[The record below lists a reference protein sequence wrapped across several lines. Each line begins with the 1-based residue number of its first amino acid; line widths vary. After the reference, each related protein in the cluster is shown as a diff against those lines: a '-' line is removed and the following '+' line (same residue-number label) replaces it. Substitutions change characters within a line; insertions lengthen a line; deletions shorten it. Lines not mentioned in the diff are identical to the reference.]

1 MSVHKGNVT
10 YFESP
15 GFLNTDSVI
24 EVTKER
30 LRMRDVAGVIVPMT
44 TGRTLEKFVNKLGKE
59 AKIISISED
68 EVMKA
73 CKRISYPDKGALG
86 KLVRNRLD
94 ESSENDIHLRR
105 DIFDITFL
113 PLCGD
118 AWKPIAETL
127 YVFGAGMKVAIEI
140 AVAAV
145 EIGKIGSSTKV
156 ISVGGTGE
164 GADTAVVLRTSTQ
177 KESFAGKPEKR
188 LSIQEILAMPIKKW

>member
-1 MSVHKGNVT
+1 MTVHKGNVI

-15 GFLNTDSVI
+15 GFQNTDSVI

-30 LRMRDVAGVIVPMT
+30 LKMKDVIAVIVPMT
-44 TGRTLEKFVNKLGKE
+44 TGRTLEKFVNRLGEE
-59 AKIISISED
+59 AKIVSISED

-86 KLVRNRLD
+86 KLIQNRLG
-94 ESSENDIHLRR
+94 ESSDNEVNLRR

-113 PLCGD
+113 PLSGD
-118 AWKPIAETL
+118 SWKLIAETL
-127 YVFGAGMKVAIEI
+127 YIFGQGMKVAIEI

-145 EIGKIGSSTKV
+145 EIEKIGASKKV

-164 GADTAVVLRTSTQ
+164 GADTAVVLRTSAQ
-177 KESFAGKPEKR
+177 KLSFAGKPEER
-188 LSIQEILAMPIKKW
+188 LTIQEILAMPIEKW

>member
-1 MSVHKGNVT
+1 MSMRKGNVM

-30 LRMRDVAGVIVPMT
+30 LKMRDVVAVIVPIT
-44 TGRTLEKFVNKLGKE
+44 TGRTLEKFVNKLEKD

-73 CKRISYPDKGALG
+73 CKRISYPDKGVLG
-86 KLVRNRLD
+86 KLVRKRLD
-94 ESSENDIHLRR
+94 ESSENDVNVRR

-118 AWKPIAETL
+118 AWSLIAETL
-127 YVFGAGMKVAIEI
+127 YVFGQGMKVAIEI
-140 AVAAV
+140 AIAAV
-145 EIGKIGSSTKV
+145 EIGKIPSSTKV
-156 ISVGGTGE
+156 ISIGGTGE
-164 GADTAVVLRTSTQ
+164 GADTAVVLQTSNQ
-177 KESFAGKPEKR
+177 KESFSSKPEKR
-188 LSIQEILAMPIKKW
+188 LSIQEILAMPIEKW

>member
-1 MSVHKGNVT
+1 MSVHKGNVI

-15 GFLNTDSVI
+15 GFQNTDSVI

-30 LRMRDVAGVIVPMT
+30 LKMKDVIAVIVPMT
-44 TGRTLEKFVNKLGKE
+44 TGRTLEKFVNRLGEE
-59 AKIISISED
+59 AKIVSISED

-73 CKRISYPDKGALG
+73 CKRIAYPDKGVLG
-86 KLVRNRLD
+86 KLIQNRLGEPSD
-94 ESSENDIHLRR
+94 NEVNLRR

-113 PLCGD
+113 PLSGD
-118 AWKPIAETL
+118 SWKLIAETL
-127 YVFGAGMKVAIEI
+127 YIFGQGMKVAIEI

-145 EIGKIGSSTKV
+145 EIEKIRPLKKV

-177 KESFAGKPEKR
+177 KLSFAGKPEER
-188 LSIQEILAMPIKKW
+188 LTIQEILAMPIEKW

>member
-1 MSVHKGNVT
+1 MSLHKGNVI

-15 GFLNTDSVI
+15 GFQNTVSVI

-30 LRMRDVAGVIVPMT
+30 LKMKDITAVIVPMT
-44 TGRTLEKFVNKLGKE
+44 TGRTLEKFVNGLSE
-59 AKIISISED
+59 DAKIISISED

-73 CKRISYPDKGALG
+73 CKRISYPDKGLLG
-86 KLVRNRLD
+86 KLVQNRLG
-94 ESSENDIHLRR
+94 ESSENDVNLRR

-118 AWKPIAETL
+118 SWKLIAETL
-127 YVFGAGMKVAIEI
+127 YIFGQGMKVAIEI

-145 EIGKIGSSTKV
+145 EIEKIRSSKKV

-164 GADTAVVLRTSTQ
+164 GADTAVVLRTSNQ
-177 KESFAGKPEKR
+177 KLSFAGKPEER
-188 LSIQEILAMPIKKW
+188 LAIHEILAMPLEKW

>member
-1 MSVHKGNVT
+1 MSVQKGNIL

-15 GFLNTDSVI
+15 GFQNTDSII
-24 EVTKER
+24 EVTEER
-30 LRMRDVAGVIVPMT
+30 LRMNDINAVIVPMT
-44 TGRTLEKFVNKLGKE
+44 TGRTFEKFVNKLGEE
-59 AKIISISED
+59 ANIISISED
-68 EVMKA
+68 EVLKA

-86 KLVRNRLD
+86 KLIQNRLSK
-94 ESSENDIHLRR
+94 SSENDINLRR

-118 AWKPIAETL
+118 SWELIAETL
-127 YVFGAGMKVAIEI
+127 YIFGQGMKVAIEI

-145 EIGKIGSSTKV
+145 EIGKIDASKKV

-177 KESFAGKPEKR
+177 KLSFTGKPEER
-188 LSIQEILAMPIKKW
+188 LSIQEILAMPIEKW

>member
-1 MSVHKGNVT
+1 MTVHKGNVI

-15 GFLNTDSVI
+15 GFQNTDSVI
-24 EVTKER
+24 DVTKER
-30 LRMRDVAGVIVPMT
+30 LRMKDVVAVIVPMT
-44 TGRTLEKFVNKLGKE
+44 TGRTLEKFLNKLGKE
-59 AKIISISED
+59 TKIISISED

-73 CKRISYPDKGALG
+73 CKRISYPDKGTLG
-86 KLVRNRLD
+86 KLVRNRLG
-94 ESSENDIHLRR
+94 ESSENNVNLRR

-118 AWKPIAETL
+118 SWKLIAETL
-127 YVFGAGMKVAIEI
+127 YVFGQGMKVAIEI

-177 KESFAGKPEKR
+177 KKSFAGKHEER
-188 LSIQEILAMPIKKW
+188 LSIQEILAMPIDKW

>member
-1 MSVHKGNVT
+1 MSVHKGNVI

-15 GFLNTDSVI
+15 GFQNTDSVI

-30 LRMRDVAGVIVPMT
+30 LKMKDVIAVIVPMT
-44 TGRTLEKFVNKLGKE
+44 TGRTLEKFVNRLGEE
-59 AKIISISED
+59 AKIVSISED

-73 CKRISYPDKGALG
+73 CKRIAYPDKGVLG
-86 KLVRNRLD
+86 KLIQNRLGGPSD
-94 ESSENDIHLRR
+94 NEVNLRR

-113 PLCGD
+113 PLSGD
-118 AWKPIAETL
+118 SWKLIAETL
-127 YVFGAGMKVAIEI
+127 YIFGQGMKVAIEI

-145 EIGKIGSSTKV
+145 EIEKIRPSKKV

-177 KESFAGKPEKR
+177 KLSFAGKPEER
-188 LSIQEILAMPIKKW
+188 LTIQEILAMPIEKW

>member
-1 MSVHKGNVT
+1 MSVHKGNIV

-15 GFLNTDSVI
+15 GFQNTDSVI
-24 EVTKER
+24 EVTEER
-30 LRMRDVAGVIVPMT
+30 LKMNDMLAVIVPMT
-44 TGRTLEKFVNKLGKE
+44 TGRTLEKFVNKLGKQVN
-59 AKIISISED
+59 IISISED

-73 CKRISYPDKGALG
+73 CKNISYPDKGVLG
-86 KLVRNRLD
+86 KLIQKKLD
-94 ESSENDIHLRR
+94 ESAQSDVNLRR

-118 AWKPIAETL
+118 SWKLIAETL
-127 YVFGAGMKVAIEI
+127 YIFGQGMKVAIEI

-145 EIGKIGSSTKV
+145 EIGKIDAAKKV

-177 KESFAGKPEKR
+177 KLSFAGKPEER
-188 LSIQEILAMPIKKW
+188 LSIQEILAMPKEKW